1 VNDEEQPA
9 MERRLVGASSA
20 MDAVR
25 DMIVHGEPMGSAA
38 LNRDEGGSGRE
49 LAAATV
55 QAGSPRAN
63 GNDAGQ
69 GPAADSTIT
78 LPIGSSLFDVERA
91 FIVATL
97 EHFAGDKRRAA
108 SALGC
113 SVKTLYNKLHLY
125 RRQMGDDATTA
136 AGSTVTTPT
145 RNTRR

>member
-1 VNDEEQPA
+1 MNEEEQPA
-9 MERRLVGASSA
+9 MEQRPVGASSA

-25 DMIVHGEPMGSAA
+25 CMILHAEPMGSAV
-38 LNRDEGGSGRE
+38 LSRGEGANGRE
-49 LAAATV
+49 IAAATSH
-55 QAGSPRAN
+55 AGSPCSN

-69 GPAADSTIT
+69 GLAAGSTIT
-78 LPIGSSLFDVERA
+78 LPICSSLFDVERA

-97 EHFAGDKRRAA
+97 EHFNGDKRRAA

-125 RRQMGDDATTA
+125 RRQMGHDATTA
-136 AGSTVTTPT
+136 AGSTDTTPT